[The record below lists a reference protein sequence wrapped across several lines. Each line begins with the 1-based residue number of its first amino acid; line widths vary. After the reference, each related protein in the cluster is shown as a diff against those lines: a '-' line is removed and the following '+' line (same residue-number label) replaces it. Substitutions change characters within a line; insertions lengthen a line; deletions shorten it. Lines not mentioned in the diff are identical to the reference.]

1 MEHNVRQKGHAG
13 RGWMYGYKKTIIRW
27 QKDMLTRGWNALY
40 LENHDQPRVISCFGD
55 GSIASAKALAVSYM
69 LLRGTPFIYQGPEI
83 GMRNFP
89 FTTITQTDA
98 TEIKQA
104 YEVLISEGMTESE
117 ALDKVMANSRDHSRT
132 PMQWDATQNA
142 GFTSGEPWMPI

>member
-1 MEHNVRQKGHAG
+1 
-13 RGWMYGYKKTIIRW
+13 
-27 QKDMLTRGWNALY
+27 
-40 LENHDQPRVISCFGD
+40 
-55 GSIASAKALAVSYM
+55 
-69 LLRGTPFIYQGPEI
+69 
-83 GMRNFP
+83 MRNFP

-142 GFTSGEPWMPI
+142 GFTSGEPWMPIHPNYKEVNTEKSQELIDL

>member
-1 MEHNVRQKGHAG
+1 MNVSGIEDYMADLKEIFDQYGALTVGEASGVTSTEAPDWTDASSGYLKMIFELEHNVRQKGHAG

-69 LLRGTPFIYQGPEI
+69 LLRGTPFIYQGQEI
-83 GMRNFP
+83 ECVIFLYNYHPDRC
-89 FTTITQTDA
+89 
-98 TEIKQA
+98 
-104 YEVLISEGMTESE
+104 Y
-117 ALDKVMANSRDHSRT
+117 
-132 PMQWDATQNA
+132 
-142 GFTSGEPWMPI
+142 